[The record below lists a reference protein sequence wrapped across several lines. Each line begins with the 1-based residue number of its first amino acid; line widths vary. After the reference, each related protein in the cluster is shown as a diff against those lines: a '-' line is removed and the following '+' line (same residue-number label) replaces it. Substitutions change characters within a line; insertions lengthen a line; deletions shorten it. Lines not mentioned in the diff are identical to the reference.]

1 MERSGQDALC
11 KMEMGT
17 YIRCACES
25 QRFRQIVSGSSLLDR
40 ENTGVVCQDAYHAC
54 FLHLKKMENGG
65 KRNENEE
72 NVSRFGSHQH
82 AGKHGH
88 FCSSVG

>member
-11 KMEMGT
+11 QMEMGT

-40 ENTGVVCQDAYHAC
+40 GNTGVVCQDAYHAC
-54 FLHLKKMENGG
+54 FLHLKDAVKFLIAIKNGDVAVLYK
-65 KRNENEE
+65 KR
-72 NVSRFGSHQH
+72 
-82 AGKHGH
+82 K
-88 FCSSVG
+88 